1 MKKIKNLVIKILIVP
16 PLIMLMVLF
25 SILALFGNKTIMN
38 YYNLLFGEGRSDS
51 ELNEEINRL
60 IFLLENAAIIFW
72 MFVLYIIVFSY

>member
-1 MKKIKNLVIKILIVP
+1 MKKIKNLAIKILIVP

>member
-1 MKKIKNLVIKILIVP
+1 MKKIKNLAIKILIVP
-16 PLIMLMVLF
+16 PLIFLMVLF